1 MDDELFV
8 RDSHSETQHAIFFPV
23 PTLTSSSMHTLSQE
37 QLDMVQ
43 AFATQSEMKLV
54 CSQK

>member
-37 QLDMVQ
+37 QQEMGQ
-43 AFATQSEMKLV
+43 AFFITSGMKLE
-54 CSQK
+54 